1 MTIPQLIEVCSKFQ
15 SFIGDAWFTFLV
27 CYFCLNS
34 LSEQFLDTG
43 VVWVVKEE
51 EKGKSLF
58 CQLLGMVG
66 GRGRGREGGKK
77 RREEGKERRWLR
89 RKKSGKQQ
97 CGSDQ

>member
-1 MTIPQLIEVCSKFQ
+1 MPELMEVCSKFQ

-34 LSEQFLDTG
+34 LSEQFLDAG
-43 VVWVVKEE
+43 VVWVVEEE

-66 GRGRGREGGKK
+66 GEGGKK
-77 RREEGKERRWLR
+77 RREERGKERGRRRLR

>member
-1 MTIPQLIEVCSKFQ
+1 MPELMEVCSKFQ

-34 LSEQFLDTG
+34 LFEQFLDTG
-43 VVWVVKEE
+43 VVWVVEEE

-58 CQLLGMVG
+58 CQLLGTVG
-66 GRGRGREGGKK
+66 EGGGKK
-77 RREEGKERRWLR
+77 RREEREKERGRRRLR